1 MGRIKD
7 EELFRLIKNFLTI
20 YLPVQRKASPNTVNN
35 YRIVL
40 DQFLTFTASI
50 KKISFVQVTSDM
62 ICRETVEKYLD
73 HLVNEKNLSP
83 ATRNNRLA
91 AMKSFLKYA
100 AALKPEYVSLMAD
113 IANIKSQKDDPFSKV
128 DYMTEEAVTAILN
141 EPDTGT
147 KIGIRDLF
155 FMIILY
161 DTGGRIQ
168 EIIDIK
174 INEIKHGKTPSVLLH
189 GKGGKDRIVPLM
201 ERTMEHFKHYMSV
214 FHPNKSY
221 ASDDY
226 LFYSQKSCMISKICD
241 DTIRVRMNI
250 YAAAAREKCG
260 EVPEHVHP
268 HLWRHSRAM
277 HLYQHGMDLTHI
289 SQWLGHKSYTTTLVY
304 AHADTEAK
312 RKAIEKAMADGNPT
326 ENMEVNY
333 IETNEEMIK
342 KLYGLK

>member
-20 YLPVQRKASPNTVNN
+20 YLPVQCKASPHTVNN

-40 DQFLTFTASI
+40 DQLLTFTASM
-50 KKISFVQVTSDM
+50 KKISFIQVTSDM
-62 ICRETVEKYLD
+62 ICRETIEAYLD
-73 HLVNEKNLSP
+73 HLISEKNLST

-91 AMKSFLKYA
+91 SIKSFLKYA

-113 IANIKSQKDDPFSKV
+113 IATIKKQKDDQFSKV
-128 DYMTEEAVTAILN
+128 DYMTEDAVTAILN

-174 INEIKHGKTPSVLLH
+174 INEIKTGKTPSVLLH

-201 ERTMEHFKHYMSV
+201 ERTMEHFKKYMSV

-221 ASDDY
+221 TSNDY
-226 LFYSQKSCMISKICD
+226 LFYSHKNGINSKICD
-241 DTIRVRMNI
+241 DTIRIRMNI
-250 YAAAAREKCG
+250 YAASAREQMC
-260 EVPEHVHP
+260 
-268 HLWRHSRAM
+268 
-277 HLYQHGMDLTHI
+277 
-289 SQWLGHKSYTTTLVY
+289 
-304 AHADTEAK
+304 
-312 RKAIEKAMADGNPT
+312 
-326 ENMEVNY
+326 
-333 IETNEEMIK
+333 
-342 KLYGLK
+342 